1 MVFTPAQSRKGY
13 INLFKSAQITPDR
26 RPAVRL
32 VANKIVSGRA
42 RYEAIGSQTGI
53 PWWFIGLLHYRESDC
68 DFTTYLG
75 NGQSLRKRT
84 TIVPKG
90 RGPFDTFEEGALDA
104 LRYQDYTGQKD
115 WTLPTVL
122 WRVEMFNGPGYIL
135 HGVNSPYVWGSTSHQ
150 QSGKYVRDKVFRR
163 DVWDVQLGA
172 AAIILMLVEEG
183 HISIPESDLALAVD
197 ASGDPVLYEPGDR
210 GEGVREVQRKLRA
223 LGYQVGAIDG
233 WYGEGT
239 ADAVAAFQRR
249 NSRVDTDGKWRKSYG
264 PLLENAKSIV
274 PESRA
279 NATPRQLEASGDWIT
294 RALRAVRNFVVYI
307 AGLFGITIGTDSTVP
322 DLIGQTQGVAS
333 QLSGLGDWAK
343 GHAWIALIVLA
354 IAVAI
359 VAEIAR
365 QRRAKDY
372 QHGDYQGPYTEETVQ

>member
-13 INLFKSAQITPDR
+13 INLFKSAQIAPDR
-26 RPAVRL
+26 RPTVRS
-32 VANKIVSGRA
+32 VAQKILSGRA
-42 RYEAIGSQTGI
+42 RYEALEHQTGI
-53 PWWFIGLLHYRESDC
+53 PWWFLGLLHYREGNC
-68 DFTTYLG
+68 KWETYLG
-75 NGQSLRKRT
+75 NGQPLSKRT
-84 TIVPKG
+84 TIIPKG
-90 RGPFDTFEEGALDA
+90 RGPFGTFEDGALDA
-104 LRYQDYTGQKD
+104 LRYQGYLNQKD
-115 WTLPTVL
+115 WSLPTIL
-122 WRVEMFNGPGYIL
+122 WRIEMFNGPGYIM
-135 HGVNSPYVWGSTSHQ
+135 HGINSPYVWGSTNHQ
-150 QSGKYVRDKVFRR
+150 QRGKYVKDKDFRR
-163 DVWDVQLGA
+163 DVWDIQVGA
-172 AAIILMLVEEG
+172 AAVILMLVEDG
-183 HISIPESDLALAVD
+183 HVTIPEADFALAAD

-223 LGYQVGAIDG
+223 LGYQAGAIDG
-233 WYGEGT
+233 WYGENT

-249 NSRVDTDGKWRKSYG
+249 NGLSPVDGKWRKTYE
-264 PLLENAKSIV
+264 PLLETAQKIV

-279 NATPRQLEASGDWIT
+279 KATPRQLEASGDWIT

-307 AGLFGITIGTDSTVP
+307 AGLFGVTIGTGSTVP